1 MRPERS
7 AVARFAR
14 VAGSLWLVAAL
25 LTPANSLA
33 VSEDVRSLLR
43 ELSIQVPSR
52 EVGAPQFSLP
62 DVKGASVRL
71 SDYEGRAVMIYFWT
85 TY

>member
-7 AVARFAR
+7 AIAQIAGVI
-14 VAGSLWLVAAL
+14 GSLGLVAAL
-25 LTPANSLA
+25 LAPANSLA

-43 ELSIQVPSR
+43 ELSIQAPSR

-62 DVKGASVRL
+62 DLKGASVRL
-71 SDYEGRAVMIYFWT
+71 ADYKGRALMIYFWT

>member
-7 AVARFAR
+7 AIAQFVG
-14 VAGSLWLVAAL
+14 VVGSLWLVAAL
-25 LTPANSLA
+25 LAPANSLA

-52 EVGAPQFSLP
+52 EVGAPRLSLP
-62 DVKGASVRL
+62 DLKGASVRL
-71 SDYEGRAVMIYFWT
+71 ADYKGRAVMIYFWT

>member
-7 AVARFAR
+7 AIAQL
-14 VAGSLWLVAAL
+14 AGAIGFLWLAAAL
-25 LTPANSLA
+25 LAPANSLA
-33 VSEDVRSLLR
+33 VSDDVRSLLR
-43 ELSIQVPSR
+43 DLSIQVPSR

-71 SDYEGRAVMIYFWT
+71 ADYKGRAVMIYFWT